1 MKQIGILSFTE
12 RGKRLSHR
20 IAEGLGD
27 DCNVEILEDKGK
39 AKEYLRE
46 NFQQKDVFLFI
57 CAAGIAVRMI
67 APLIRS
73 KDVDPAVIV
82 MDEFGRFVVPI
93 LSGHLGGAN
102 AAAAGIAELIE
113 AQLVLTTATDINDN
127 FAVDVW
133 SKYVGCRIV
142 DVRGIKD
149 VSSAVLRGEKI
160 GFESGFPFEGKLP
173 EELTLDPAEMG
184 ICVSLSDK
192 LKPFKKTFNVVPQ
205 IVTLGVGCRKNVSAD
220 QFEKFILNVLEEN
233 NVSIYA
239 VEKIASI
246 DLKKYEKCILS
257 FSDKYK
263 IPFVTYTAEELKGV
277 SGEFLPSDFVKSVT
291 GVDNVCER
299 SAVLGSGNGQKI
311 LSKASGSGV
320 TAALAMK
327 DWKCKF

>member
-102 AAAAGIAELIE
+102 AAAAG
-113 AQLVLTTATDINDN
+113 
-127 FAVDVW
+127 
-133 SKYVGCRIV
+133 
-142 DVRGIKD
+142 
-149 VSSAVLRGEKI
+149 LR
-160 GFESGFPFEGKLP
+160 
-173 EELTLDPAEMG
+173 
-184 ICVSLSDK
+184 SLS
-192 LKPFKKTFNVVPQ
+192 
-205 IVTLGVGCRKNVSAD
+205 R
-220 QFEKFILNVLEEN
+220 
-233 NVSIYA
+233 
-239 VEKIASI
+239 
-246 DLKKYEKCILS
+246 
-257 FSDKYK
+257 
-263 IPFVTYTAEELKGV
+263 
-277 SGEFLPSDFVKSVT
+277 PSW
-291 GVDNVCER
+291 C
-299 SAVLGSGNGQKI
+299 
-311 LSKASGSGV
+311 
-320 TAALAMK
+320 
-327 DWKCKF
+327 